1 MITLTIDK
9 WLSHHATYR
18 PHHLAVVFEDKRLS
32 FYELNLSINRLCNA
46 LQEAGISKGDKIAT
60 FLPNSLELYEL
71 YWATAKMGA
80 VIVPMSPL
88 VRGNGL
94 INLFNDADA
103 KLIVTDQAH
112 ASFIDDVRNHLSA
125 SFFWLTDTDEV
136 GWENYHQQK
145 ANASESEPKVET
157 IVADDLYNIM
167 YSSGTTGLP
176 KGIVHSHFVRA
187 MYGSLFANAFRI
199 TPESVVMHSG
209 AIIFNGSMLTF
220 MPAMYMGCTFVL
232 LKEFNASKVIDCI
245 AQEQV
250 THTILVPTQIIGCLK
265 YPRFTLENLPSIEYI
280 LSVGAPLLE
289 ETKREFTSKFPRIFY
304 ELYGLTE
311 GFMTILDR
319 TVSDIKIGSV
329 GRPPIF
335 MNMKIVDG
343 QGQEV
348 PAGTVGEIIGNGP
361 LLMPGYYQKP
371 ELTRETIKDGWLYTG
386 DLGYVDEDGYLFLAG
401 RKKELIISGG
411 VNVYPK
417 DIEEII
423 IRHPAV
429 QEVAVFGVPHPDW
442 GETPVAAVVLNSK
455 AVTASDI
462 AKWTNNN
469 IEARFQKISDVYVLH
484 EFPKNAAGKV
494 VKGDLLKMYRGCYF
508 SSND

>member
-1 MITLTIDK
+1 MSTLTIDK
-9 WLSHHATYR
+9 WLTHHATYR
-18 PHHLAVVFEDKRLS
+18 PHHLAIVFEEQRLS
-32 FYELNLSINRLCNA
+32 FAELNHSVNRLCHA
-46 LQEAGISKGDKIAT
+46 LQQAGVKKGDKVAT
-60 FLPNSLELYEL
+60 FLPNSFELYEL

-94 INLFNDADA
+94 INLFNDADTQ
-103 KLIVTDQAH
+103 LIVTDIAH
-112 ASFIDDVRNHLSA
+112 VSYIEDVRESLVA
-125 SFFWLTDTDEV
+125 SLFWLTDGQKE
-136 GWENYHQQK
+136 GWNNYHDAK
-145 ANASESEPKVET
+145 KYIPETEPKVDS
-157 IVADDLYNIM
+157 IVADDVYNIM

-187 MYGSLFANAFRI
+187 MYGCLFSNAFRI

-209 AIIFNGSMLTF
+209 AIIFNGAMLTF

-232 LKEFNASKVIDCI
+232 MKEFNATKVIECI
-245 AQEQV
+245 EQEKV

-265 YPRFTLENLPSIEYI
+265 YPQFTLANLPSVEYI

-289 ETKREFTSKFPRIFY
+289 ETKREFTVKFPRVFY

-319 TVSDIKIGSV
+319 TVSDVKMGSV

-335 MNMKIVDG
+335 MNLKIVDN
-343 QGQEV
+343 QGQEM
-348 PAGTVGEIIGNGP
+348 PTGTVGEIIGNGP
-361 LLMPGYYQKP
+361 LLMPGYYKKP
-371 ELTRETIKDGWLYTG
+371 ELTAQTVKEGWLYTG

-429 QEVAVFGVPHPDW
+429 QEVAVFGAPHPDW
-442 GETPVAAVVLNSK
+442 GETPVAAVILNSK
-455 AVTASDI
+455 AVTSYDI
-462 AKWTNNN
+462 VTWTNNN
-469 IEARFQKISDVYVLH
+469 IEARFQKISDVYVLN
-484 EFPKNAAGKV
+484 EFPKNAAGKI
-494 VKGDLLKMYRGCYF
+494 VKSDLLKMYRGC
-508 SSND
+508 